1 MGYTVIPVPCSTPL
15 LGQPNTL
22 MIHGILSGDLRQVEI
37 AKGSAQHDVFVR
49 VAFFVLQ
56 WPSLVKLMDVKTAIT
71 LD

>member
-56 WPSLVKLMDVKTAIT
+56 
-71 LD
+71 